1 MSTVRRFALIG
12 LAAALGGCAAL
23 HQHDV
28 TQVTSSSSD
37 LGTEAAWNALD
48 SNHDGVL
55 SMDEL
60 VAQHATGLI
69 QDMPNADRNDDGHV
83 SRAEWNN
90 WWPRMTRIT
99 PSPTMARLNAEG
111 SGSHLAK

>member
-1 MSTVRRFALIG
+1 MSTIRGFALIG
-12 LAAALGGCAAL
+12 FAAALGGCTAL
-23 HQHDV
+23 HEHAV
-28 TQVTSSSSD
+28 TQATSPSSD
-37 LGTEAAWNALD
+37 VGTEAAWNALD

-60 VAQHATGLI
+60 VAQHAMGLI
-69 QDMPNADRNDDGHV
+69 QDMPNVDRNDDGHV

-90 WWPRMTRIT
+90 WWPRMTRTT

-111 SGSHLAK
+111 PVSHLAK